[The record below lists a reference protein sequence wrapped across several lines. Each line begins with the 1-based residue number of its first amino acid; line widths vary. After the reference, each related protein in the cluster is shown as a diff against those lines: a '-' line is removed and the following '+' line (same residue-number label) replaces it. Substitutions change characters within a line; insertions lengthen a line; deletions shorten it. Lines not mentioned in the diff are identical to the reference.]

1 MMGKL
6 LPILMLLV
14 GVGAGIGAGIVLAP
28 APQEEA
34 HAEGAAGEAHG
45 GTGEGGGDHAA
56 EGEGDGHGDGHGEAA
71 KPGADSHAKPAAKPA
86 KAGGDGHGGGEGDE
100 ANVPDFVKLNNQFVV
115 PVVASGKVE
124 ALVILTLSL
133 ETAPGTRDLIYDIEP
148 KLRDAFLQVLFDH
161 SNMGGFQGAFTRS
174 NNLDIL
180 RGALLEV
187 AQRQIG
193 HGVHSVLIVDIA
205 RQDV

>member
-45 GTGEGGGDHAA
+45 DTGEDGHAA
-56 EGEGDGHGDGHGEAA
+56 EGEGDGHGDGHGDAA

-86 KAGGDGHGGGEGDE
+86 KAGGDGHGGEGEEE
-100 ANVPDFVKLNNQFVV
+100 AVPDFVKLNNQFIV
-115 PVVASGKVE
+115 PVVASGRVE

-133 ETAPGTRDLIYDIEP
+133 ETAPGAREQIYGLEP

-193 HGVHSVLIVDIA
+193 PDVHSVLIVDIA